1 QSWPGRAEIDL
12 PAQSTMGTDATHV
25 SIARCDPAVDKQ
37 ALALATGAWP
47 DSERAAYQQT
57 IAGLLK
63 TGHANQIVLL
73 AARLEGQLIAAQLS
87 QSLPGRAAVVWQ
99 PQFDALQ
106 DVGRAEVSAA
116 LFHRLIAELTNA
128 GTQLAQTLVSISD
141 RVACDRFSA
150 AGFSHAADLLYLA

>member
-1 QSWPGRAEIDL
+1 RSRGARHGRNHSAASRAEATAAPEEEVEGLQATPGKSDCQRKSAHRRQN
-12 PAQSTMGTDATHV
+12 PPSNARRRGDCRQSRLRRAEVSPSARSIMGTDATQV

-63 TGHANQIVLL
+63 IGQANQIVLL
-73 AARLEGQLIAAQLS
+73 TARENDRIVAAQLA

-99 PQFDALQ
+99 PQF
-106 DVGRAEVSAA
+106 
-116 LFHRLIAELTNA
+116 
-128 GTQLAQTLVSISD
+128 
-141 RVACDRFSA
+141 
-150 AGFSHAADLLYLA
+150 